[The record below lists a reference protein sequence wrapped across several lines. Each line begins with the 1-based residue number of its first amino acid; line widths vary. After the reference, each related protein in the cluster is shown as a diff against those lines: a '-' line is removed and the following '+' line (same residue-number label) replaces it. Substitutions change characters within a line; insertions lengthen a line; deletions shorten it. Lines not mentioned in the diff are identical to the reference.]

1 MAFTGDGIDAPN
13 AVEWGLVAQVA
24 DDSELLTKA
33 RALADRIAANPGH
46 ALRLTKRLLRE
57 GQHMRLDSLLELS
70 ASFQALAH
78 HTEDHQEAVRA
89 FLEKRSPSLSGR

>member
-1 MAFTGDGIDAPN
+1 MGIALGKN
-13 AVEWGLVAQVA
+13 RVSRAVL
-24 DDSELLTKA
+24 A
-33 RALADRIAANPGH
+33 RRIAANPVH

-78 HTEDHQEAVRA
+78 HTEDHLEAVSA
-89 FLEKRSPSLSGR
+89 FLDKRAPRFQGR